1 MKWLNIYAAILPNNT
16 YSLQIY
22 GEDELSVGM
31 NLTIKCT
38 VMKSNSSV
46 EITNIQQSLV
56 LPTGEVI
63 KGREFSTVATL
74 EHNGTY
80 SCIALLNGSITVVS
94 LPVIVYGK
102 YIAS

>member
-1 MKWLNIYAAILPNNT
+1 M
-16 YSLQIY
+16 QIF
-22 GEDELSVGM
+22 GTNELSVGM

-38 VMKSNSSV
+38 VMKSSSSV
-46 EITNIQQSLV
+46 ETNDIQLCLV
-56 LPTGEVI
+56 LPTGKVI

-80 SCIALLNGSITVVS
+80 SCIALLDGSPTVVS

-102 YIAS
+102 YIIISYYVVVYQVFHY